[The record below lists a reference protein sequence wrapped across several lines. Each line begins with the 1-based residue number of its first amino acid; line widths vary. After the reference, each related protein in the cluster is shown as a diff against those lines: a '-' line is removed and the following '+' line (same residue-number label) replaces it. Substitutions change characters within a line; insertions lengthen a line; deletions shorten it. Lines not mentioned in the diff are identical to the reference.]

1 VGAGDG
7 GSAGKGGGVGGAAP
21 SYEQAKKWRGQKM
34 KDTRGNCLN
43 FVLGL
48 LFSALHFFA
57 FFLAKYPQ
65 ARLSSISS
73 SSDPYH

>member
-1 VGAGDG
+1 MVD
-7 GSAGKGGGVGGAAP
+7 
-21 SYEQAKKWRGQKM
+21 QRAKEAELTALRRRTSKQKMGGQKM

-48 LFSALHFFA
+48 LFSARHFFA

-65 ARLSSISS
+65 AGLSSISS

>member
-1 VGAGDG
+1 MGWLSSLHQGEG
-7 GSAGKGGGVGGAAP
+7 T
-21 SYEQAKKWRGQKM
+21 GQEEM
-34 KDTRGNCLN
+34 GNCLN

-57 FFLAKYPQ
+57 FFLAKHPQ
-65 ARLSSISS
+65 AGLSSISS